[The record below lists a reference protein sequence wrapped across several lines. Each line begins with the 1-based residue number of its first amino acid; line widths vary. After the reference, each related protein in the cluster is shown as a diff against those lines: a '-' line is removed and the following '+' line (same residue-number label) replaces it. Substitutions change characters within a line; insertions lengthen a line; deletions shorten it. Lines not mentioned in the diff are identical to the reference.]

1 MTTIDMQNE
10 DIRLL
15 ILRIFHR
22 LYLISRLCISEKTIA
37 DIWESYDNKIAINR
51 AINRNLQ

>member
-22 LYLISRLCISEKTIA
+22 LYLISRLCISKKQLLIYGKVM
-37 DIWESYDNKIAINR
+37 IIR
-51 AINRNLQ
+51 